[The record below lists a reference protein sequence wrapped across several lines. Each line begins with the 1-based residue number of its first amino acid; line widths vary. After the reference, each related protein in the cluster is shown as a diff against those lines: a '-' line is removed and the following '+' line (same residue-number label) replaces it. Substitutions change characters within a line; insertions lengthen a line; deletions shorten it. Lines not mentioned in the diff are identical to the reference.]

1 MKTPTLFT
9 IDVDIKKRLDHW
21 SNFNAGGYARVKRLN
36 KSELIERLLKNFL
49 DEVDT
54 KGEHLQDLTD
64 NNLAAMLIRD
74 MPENTL
80 RSLLV
85 DFIQSNYKSK
95 K

>member
-9 IDVDIKKRLDHW
+9 IDTDVKRRLDHW
-21 SNFNAGGYARVKRLN
+21 SNFNAGGYARHKRLN
-36 KSELIERLLKNFL
+36 KSELIERLIKKFL

-54 KGEHLQDLTD
+54 NGEHLHDLTD

-74 MPENTL
+74 MPDNTL

-85 DFIQSNYKSK
+85 DFIQENNRNRK
-95 K
+95 

>member
-9 IDVDIKKRLDHW
+9 IDTDVKRRLDHW
-21 SNFNAGGYARVKRLN
+21 SNFNAGGYARHKRLN
-36 KSELIERLLKNFL
+36 KSELIERLIKKFL

-54 KGEHLQDLTD
+54 NGEHLNDLTD

-74 MPENTL
+74 MPETTL

-85 DFIQSNYKSK
+85 DFIQENNK
-95 K
+95 KRK